1 MGSIQLDVP
10 WTLIEPEDPS
20 GSDMAD
26 VSGVTRKW
34 LDVHC
39 ALNHILTREFFS
51 SAYFDRTFGFL
62 DEVM

>member
-1 MGSIQLDVP
+1 MP
-10 WTLIEPEDPS
+10 IEPEDPN
-20 GSDMAD
+20 GPDMAD

-51 SAYFDRTFGFL
+51 RANPDRTFGFL

>member
-1 MGSIQLDVP
+1 MP
-10 WTLIEPEDPS
+10 IEPEDPN
-20 GSDMAD
+20 GPDMVD

-51 SAYFDRTFGFL
+51 RANPDRTFGFL

>member
-1 MGSIQLDVP
+1 M
-10 WTLIEPEDPS
+10 LIEPEDPN

-39 ALNHILTREFFS
+39 APSHILTPEFFS

>member
-1 MGSIQLDVP
+1 MP
-10 WTLIEPEDPS
+10 IEPKDPNDP
-20 GSDMAD
+20 DMVD

-34 LDVHC
+34 LDVPC
-39 ALNHILTREFFS
+39 ALNHILTPKFFS